1 MSDRIGE
8 GSKGFVGLH
17 AATSLWLPKR
27 SGSHGIQSVNRNR
40 NGCGNCRTINSR
52 CQSSDP
58 SNEQAAYERTVIF
71 DMIKTLEQVK
81 EQGYSDWQTLTS
93 FIANLLLD
101 QDNPRKL
108 LKQLTDDVKLKVNLM
123 RDMRRR
129 ETH

>member
-1 MSDRIGE
+1 MPILRPIPE
-8 GSKGFVGLH
+8 
-17 AATSLWLPKR
+17 
-27 SGSHGIQSVNRNR
+27 
-40 NGCGNCRTINSR
+40 
-52 CQSSDP
+52 
-58 SNEQAAYERTVIF
+58 EQAAYERTVIF

-81 EQGYSDWQTLTS
+81 VQGYGDWQTLTS

-101 QDNPRKL
+101 QDNAHKM

>member
-1 MSDRIGE
+1 M
-8 GSKGFVGLH
+8 
-17 AATSLWLPKR
+17 
-27 SGSHGIQSVNRNR
+27 
-40 NGCGNCRTINSR
+40 NSR

-58 SNEQAAYERTVIF
+58 PRRTAYERTVIF
-71 DMIKTLEQVK
+71 YMIKTLEQVK
-81 EQGYSDWQTLTS
+81 ERGYSDWQPSTS

-108 LKQLTDDVKLKVNLM
+108 LNQLTDDVKLKVNLM